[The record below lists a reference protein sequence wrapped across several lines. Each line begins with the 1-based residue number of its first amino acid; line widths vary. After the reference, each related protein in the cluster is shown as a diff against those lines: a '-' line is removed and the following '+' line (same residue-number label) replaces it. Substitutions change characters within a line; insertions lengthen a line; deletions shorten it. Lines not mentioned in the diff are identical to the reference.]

1 MAYLTTFPALYS
13 GLDTPVSGVSQT
25 ETHSIPLTA
34 PYAILLSRIPR
45 CSATAASV
53 IGNPFVTIAAL
64 RTECAVTINGVPATI
79 IEGQTP
85 TASGQVAMQITQGGQ
100 YEFSPLVTFHSSDAG
115 KTAVFIYFGFMSNA
129 DSRYIVALQQAV
141 NRLED
146 LPPCAILAASTYD
159 GGAFG
164 RGSADSASVYVAGLR
179 GALATPSGY
188 LTFDG
193 GTLNLATGVTQ
204 VSAFSDVDGYKTIS
218 VYLQLVSNALALR
231 IAESAESAT
240 KPVTPT
246 ITEADGWL
254 CGAVVV
260 QGDGTGTAG
269 GILPIAQAEC
279 SSFWNMAGAASNSS
293 SSSSSATA
301 FTFALWG
308 VLPATEAIDV
318 AHVAPTAA
326 TISRVTVFLHESGT
340 AGTTVFDVQT
350 KASGGAWTSRYAST
364 SVMPTIAYNAG
375 DEATLDSPSTVM
387 LDNAIP
393 AGSLLRVV
401 CPSVATG
408 AATARVTVWCA

>member
-1 MAYLTTFPALYS
+1 MALTSFPTLYS
-13 GLDTPVSGVSQT
+13 GLDTPVSGTTQT

-45 CSATAASV
+45 CSATSASV

-85 TASGQVAMQITQGGQ
+85 SASGQVAMQITQGGQ

-164 RGSADSASVYVAGLR
+164 RGTADSASVYVAGLR
-179 GALATPSGY
+179 GALSTASGY
-188 LTFDG
+188 LSFTG
-193 GTLNLATGVTQ
+193 GTLTLASGVTQ
-204 VSAFSDVDGYKTIS
+204 VSAFSDVDGYKTIA
-218 VYLQLVSNALALR
+218 VYLRLVSTALALR
-231 IAESAESAT
+231 IAESAESAE
-240 KPVTPT
+240 KPATPT
-246 ITEADGWL
+246 ITDADGWL

-260 QGDGTGTAG
+260 QGDGTGAAG
-269 GILPIAQAEC
+269 GILPIAQTDC
-279 SSFWNMAGAASNSS
+279 YSLWNMAGAGAA
-293 SSSSSATA
+293 SSSSATA

-308 VLPATEAIDV
+308 ALPATEAIDV

-326 TISRVTVFLHESGT
+326 TISRVTVFLSESGT
-340 AGTTVFDVQT
+340 AGSTIFDVQT
-350 KASGGAWTSRYAST
+350 KTTGGVWTSRYVST
-364 SVMPTIAYNAG
+364 SVMPTIAYSTG
-375 DEATLDSPSTVM
+375 DDAMLDSPASVM
-387 LDNAIP
+387 LDNAIA

-408 AATARVTVWCA
+408 AATARVTVWCV

>member
-13 GLDTPVSGVSQT
+13 GLDTPVSGAAQT
-25 ETHSIPLTA
+25 EPQTIPLTA
-34 PYAILLSRIPR
+34 PYTLLLSRIPR
-45 CSATAASV
+45 CAATAASV
-53 IGNPFVTIAAL
+53 VNNPFTTIAAL

-115 KTAVFIYFGFMSNA
+115 KTAVFTYFGFMSNA

-164 RGSADSASVYVAGLR
+164 RGTADSASVYVAGLR
-179 GALATPSGY
+179 GALSTASGY
-188 LTFDG
+188 LSFSG
-193 GTLNLATGVTQ
+193 GTLTLASGVTQ

-218 VYLQLVSNALALR
+218 VYLRLVSTALALR
-231 IAESAESAT
+231 IAESAESAE
-240 KPVTPT
+240 KPTTPT
-246 ITEADGWL
+246 ITAADGWL
-254 CGAVVV
+254 CGAIIV
-260 QGDGTGTAG
+260 QGDGTGAAG

-279 SSFWNMAGAASNSS
+279 FSLWNMAGGGTAA
-293 SSSSSATA
+293 SSSATA

-308 VLPATEAIDV
+308 ALPATEAIDV

-326 TISRVTVFLHESGT
+326 TISRVTVFLSESGT
-340 AGTTVFDVQT
+340 AGSTIFDVQT

-375 DEATLDSPSTVM
+375 NEATLDSPSTAM

-408 AATARVTVWCA
+408 AATARVTVWCV